1 MTTDSQKIPKAE
13 LHRHLDGSLRIQTML
28 DLANRYHLNL
38 PAKTEAE
45 LSKHL
50 IIPDNCASLEQYL
63 EAFKFTCAVLQ
74 SEYSLERV
82 TYEVC
87 EDAYKENTTYLEI
100 RFGPILHTN
109 SGLSLKQV
117 MDSVVRGIE
126 YAERTLPGFTG
137 RIIVCGLREMNP
149 DVVYEMAEIATKYS
163 HAKTVA
169 FDLASKELEYPA
181 SLHRRSFQ
189 LVHENY
195 LMATCH
201 SGEAAGSDYIKDA
214 IINCGVQRIGHGT
227 KLFQDLKLLEY
238 VRARNIAL
246 EICVTSNFQTKA
258 TPSYA
263 DHPLP
268 FYFRKGIAVCVCTDN
283 TLMSNITLSK
293 ELYKI
298 QRLYNFTNEE
308 LLKIMRFSFENAFI
322 SYPEKVEL
330 LQTFDTYVQNNV
342 TKQ

>member
-1 MTTDSQKIPKAE
+1 MLIEIPKAE
-13 LHRHLDGSLRIQTML
+13 LHRHLDGSLRIQTMI
-28 DLANRYHLNL
+28 DLANRYNINL
-38 PAKTEAE
+38 PAKTENE

-50 IIPDNCASLEQYL
+50 VVPDDCASLEQYL

-74 SEYSLERV
+74 NEYSLERV

-100 RFGPILHTN
+100 RFGPVLHTN
-109 SGLSLKQV
+109 SGLSLKQI
-117 MDSVVRGIE
+117 MDSVVRGVE

-137 RIIVCGLREMNP
+137 RII
-149 DVVYEMAEIATKYS
+149 IATKYS

-181 SLHRRSFQ
+181 SLHRKSFQ

-201 SGEAAGSDYIKDA
+201 SGEAAGSEYIKDA

-227 KLFQDLKLLEY
+227 KLVQDLKLLEY

-263 DHPLP
+263 AHPLP

-283 TLMSNITLSK
+283 TLMSDITLSK
-293 ELYKI
+293 ELFKI

-322 SYPEKVEL
+322 SYSEKAEL
-330 LQTFDTYVQNNV
+330 LRTFDEYVHNNFP
-342 TKQ
+342 KQ